1 VRTRNYIKKFI
12 KLGSQLQA
20 VNLKMTT
27 AKTQET
33 MMRSMKNVTRAM
45 KAMNKAMKPAKL
57 QELMKQFAQLDEQL
71 EFKSEMMGDAIDD
84 AVAEEGD
91 EEEQEE
97 VLSKVFDELGFQ
109 FDREVPN
116 APTKDIA
123 APQAVGSAVRSEFC
137 FYSLGCHVTFVSL
150 FPRRSLLFGC
160 RQRIL
165 DSLWQWQA
173 VTLTTWRLDSTTSRS
188 NARPLSLFSNL
199 LVLLFH
205 NLVGESRPS
214 QRKVLSRL
222 VNER

>member
-1 VRTRNYIKKFI
+1 MGNVFGKKKTVAEILKDAKRLVNRSIRELQREQRGMEREEKQLIADIKKHAKLQQMDIATLKAKDLVRTRNYIKKFI

-123 APQAVGSAVRSEFC
+123 APQAVGSAAKDPGLPV
-137 FYSLGCHVTFVSL
+137 
-150 FPRRSLLFGC
+150 
-160 RQRIL
+160 
-165 DSLWQWQA
+165 A
-173 VTLTTWRLDSTTSRS
+173 VAGSDVDDLEARL
-188 NARPLSLFSNL
+188 NNL
-199 LVLLFH
+199 
-205 NLVGESRPS
+205 
-214 QRKVLSRL
+214 KK
-222 VNER
+222 